1 MGVQKKKLLHRIMAL
16 AIAVAVGL
24 SVIVPGGT
32 SAEAATIPADV
43 TKPSANCVFI
53 AMKGKYVSEASA
65 AVKRINQIRYEAC
78 KQGVKIDGRKLTLDD
93 YVPIKWSAGLEKIAR
108 IRAAEASVT
117 MYHSRLN
124 GKSVFDFKYP
134 GNGWPTSEVLA
145 WNWSE
150 SMLMGIEQWYS
161 EKDDYVKG
169 TPGAVTGHYTSMI
182 KPANRY
188 VGVGTFINK
197 NASYPNTTAAQF
209 MGSGSQA
216 ETMAKSTG
224 ESDVTV
230 EVQKDNIT
238 SVKMTGNK
246 SVQEGQ
252 KITLTLKAVLGQYGS
267 TSYKVLAGAKW
278 TTSNSAIAK
287 VSSTGVVTGL
297 RKGSVK
303 ITATVGSRSAS
314 YTVTVTGKCAHVY
327 SGKVVKTATTRSD
340 GKVLHTCRKCGQ
352 KKYIVVKKIK
362 SVTLS
367 QTRYKYDGKT
377 KTPKVTVK
385 DSDGKIISS
394 KYYKVTYP
402 KARKKTGTYTVKIK
416 FSGRYKGT
424 VSKKYRIVK

>member
-1 MGVQKKKLLHRIMAL
+1 
-16 AIAVAVGL
+16 
-24 SVIVPGGT
+24 
-32 SAEAATIPADV
+32 
-43 TKPSANCVFI
+43 
-53 AMKGKYVSEASA
+53 
-65 AVKRINQIRYEAC
+65 
-78 KQGVKIDGRKLTLDD
+78 
-93 YVPIKWSAGLEKIAR
+93 
-108 IRAAEASVT
+108 

-161 EKDDYVKG
+161 EKDAYVKG

-246 SVQEGQ
+246 NVQEGQ

-267 TSYKVLAGAKW
+267 IEFRYCKGVIYRSGNRSQKGNCEDHSHCWITFSIIYGN
-278 TTSNSAIAK
+278 SN
-287 VSSTGVVTGL
+287 
-297 RKGSVK
+297 RKMCACIFRQGSK
-303 ITATVGSRSAS
+303 NSN
-314 YTVTVTGKCAHVY
+314 Y
-327 SGKVVKTATTRSD
+327 
-340 GKVLHTCRKCGQ
+340 Q
-352 KKYIVVKKIK
+352 KRW
-362 SVTLS
+362 
-367 QTRYKYDGKT
+367 QG
-377 KTPKVTVK
+377 
-385 DSDGKIISS
+385 
-394 KYYKVTYP
+394 VTYMQKMRP
-402 KARKKTGTYTVKIK
+402 EEV
-416 FSGRYKGT
+416 
-424 VSKKYRIVK
+424 YRCQEDKESYIITDEI

>member
-1 MGVQKKKLLHRIMAL
+1 MLL
-16 AIAVAVGL
+16 
-24 SVIVPGGT
+24 
-32 SAEAATIPADV
+32 
-43 TKPSANCVFI
+43 
-53 AMKGKYVSEASA
+53 
-65 AVKRINQIRYEAC
+65 
-78 KQGVKIDGRKLTLDD
+78 
-93 YVPIKWSAGLEKIAR
+93 
-108 IRAAEASVT
+108 
-117 MYHSRLN
+117 
-124 GKSVFDFKYP
+124 
-134 GNGWPTSEVLA
+134 
-145 WNWSE
+145 
-150 SMLMGIEQWYS
+150 
-161 EKDDYVKG
+161 
-169 TPGAVTGHYTSMI
+169 
-182 KPANRY
+182 
-188 VGVGTFINK
+188 NK

-224 ESDVTV
+224 DSDVTV

-297 RKGSVK
+297 RRGTVK

-402 KARKKTGTYTVKIK
+402 KARKKAGTYTVKIK

-424 VSKKYRIVK
+424 VSKKYKIVK

>member
-161 EKDDYVKG
+161 EKDAYVKG
-169 TPGAVTGHYTSMI
+169 TPRAVTGHYTSMI
-182 KPANRY
+182 NPANRY

-197 NASYPNTTAAQF
+197 NASYLPF
-209 MGSGSQA
+209 
-216 ETMAKSTG
+216 
-224 ESDVTV
+224 
-230 EVQKDNIT
+230 
-238 SVKMTGNK
+238 
-246 SVQEGQ
+246 
-252 KITLTLKAVLGQYGS
+252 KA
-267 TSYKVLAGAKW
+267 
-278 TTSNSAIAK
+278 
-287 VSSTGVVTGL
+287 GL
-297 RKGSVK
+297 
-303 ITATVGSRSAS
+303 I
-314 YTVTVTGKCAHVY
+314 
-327 SGKVVKTATTRSD
+327 
-340 GKVLHTCRKCGQ
+340 
-352 KKYIVVKKIK
+352 
-362 SVTLS
+362 
-367 QTRYKYDGKT
+367 
-377 KTPKVTVK
+377 
-385 DSDGKIISS
+385 
-394 KYYKVTYP
+394 
-402 KARKKTGTYTVKIK
+402 
-416 FSGRYKGT
+416 
-424 VSKKYRIVK
+424 

>member
-1 MGVQKKKLLHRIMAL
+1 MAL

-161 EKDDYVKG
+161 EKDAYVKG

-182 KPANRY
+182 NPANRY

-252 KITLTLKAVLGQYGS
+252 KVTLTLKAVLGQYGS
-267 TSYKVLAGAKW
+267 TS
-278 TTSNSAIAK
+278 
-287 VSSTGVVTGL
+287 
-297 RKGSVK
+297 
-303 ITATVGSRSAS
+303 
-314 YTVTVTGKCAHVY
+314 
-327 SGKVVKTATTRSD
+327 
-340 GKVLHTCRKCGQ
+340 
-352 KKYIVVKKIK
+352 
-362 SVTLS
+362 
-367 QTRYKYDGKT
+367 
-377 KTPKVTVK
+377 
-385 DSDGKIISS
+385 
-394 KYYKVTYP
+394 
-402 KARKKTGTYTVKIK
+402 
-416 FSGRYKGT
+416 
-424 VSKKYRIVK
+424 

>member
-161 EKDDYVKG
+161 EKDAYVKG

-182 KPANRY
+182 NPANRY

-252 KITLTLKAVLGQYGS
+252 KVTLTLKAVLGQYGS

-278 TTSNSAIAK
+278 KTSNSAIAK
-287 VSSTGVVTGL
+287 VSPTGV
-297 RKGSVK
+297 
-303 ITATVGSRSAS
+303 
-314 YTVTVTGKCAHVY
+314 VTVTGKCAHVY

-385 DSDGKIISS
+385 DSNGKIISS

-402 KARKKTGTYTVKIK
+402 KARKKAGTYTVKIK